1 MSARAES
8 PRPVVIRRKPPHDR
22 MTRAEVAAYSR
33 RLVASL
39 RTMDH
44 MAPRPGDDAWRDPLP
59 ADLGPLSDDGE
70 GVR

>member
-1 MSARAES
+1 MQGGAES

-22 MTRAEVAAYSR
+22 MSHAEVAAYSR

-44 MAPRPGDDAWRDPLP
+44 MAPRASEES
-59 ADLGPLSDDGE
+59 AQLSFVLASPE
-70 GVR
+70 RTA

>member
-33 RLVASL
+33 KLVASL
-39 RTMDH
+39 RTMDI
-44 MAPRPGDDAWRDPLP
+44 
-59 ADLGPLSDDGE
+59 GPLSDE
-70 GVR
+70 PEAAR